1 MPWYVVYRGRKPGM
15 YATWVG
21 CHEQVTGFHNCYY
34 KSFSCKEEAIAS
46 YLEFIGQSDV
56 PLVQYDP
63 IVGAHAV
70 FNNMLCPN
78 HRLGP
83 VYDYSRSPCVN

>member
-1 MPWYVVYRGRKPGM
+1 M